1 MADFNYAFIS
11 LVVLLPLALLI
22 FLYLIVRPRS
32 VKIPLKNRHV
42 FITGGSSGIGL
53 ALAHQAASE
62 GARVSILARSLKK
75 LEEAKDAIRLS
86 TGIDVAVFAA
96 DVRDY
101 DAISKAVDE
110 AGPID
115 VLVVNQGVFV
125 PQELAEQDMDEVKF
139 MLDVNLLGAFH
150 MIKAALPTMKNRVDR
165 RPASIALMSSQAG
178 QVGVY
183 GYTAYSASKFGLRG
197 LAEALQQE
205 VIGDNIHISLIFP
218 PDTDT
223 PGLVEEEKKRPELTN
238 IIAAGGGRMKAEL
251 VAKKALNGIK
261 SGLWA
266 CVFNGFGMIV
276 FKNGMHRKKESRR
289 YGWFFHNNFFH
300 LWLLAPSSL
309 LRILKQLEV
318 KARARSDKSNIS
330 SIFGGQKVRDDRF
343 SSSSLSSPSLTE
355 SLHQSPSVMSDSPY
369 VGIDKF
375 LSSIVYTCNAPPLA
389 EARRRLLHHRRREL
403 SITTRLPIFLT
414 PSSSPLSS
422 LITHPVLRRR
432 GIPFPMAATLLPST
446 KIPPPWLPV
455 SSERR
460 YPIYLPKLI
469 NSNGP
474 ICSTPKFRP
483 LKAFMSSSSLNN
495 AVDSNFEASSLREIC
510 NGYVPDH
517 ILDRAEEIGFVAP
530 TGVQRQ
536 ALPVLF
542 SGRDC
547 VLHAQTGSGKTL
559 TYLLLIFSVIN
570 AQKSAVQALI
580 VVPTREL
587 GIQVTKVARM
597 LAAKPAT
604 ADEVGEK
611 SYVVM
616 ALLDGGLLRRHK
628 TWLKADPPSI
638 LVATVGSLCQMVER
652 RFLDLASLK
661 VLIIDEVDFMFS
673 SSKQVSS
680 LKKILTS
687 YSMFSNRQTVFASA
701 SIPQH
706 RHFLQE
712 CIQQKWTKNNVI
724 HVHINAVQP
733 MPSCLLHRFVMCD
746 KNKKHQ
752 TFLRVLLTDKPQS
765 AIIFVSE
772 QSERSKKAGKIPPAT
787 LMIDFLK
794 TSYDGCSD
802 VVLLDEDV
810 NFNSRAASLS
820 EVRQGGSYLIVATDL
835 VARGIDLP
843 ETTHIYNFDLPQ
855 TAIDYL
861 HRAGRTG
868 RKPFSEDKCMVTN
881 LITSV
886 ERFVLQKFENELL
899 FTCDELVV

>member
-1 MADFNYAFIS
+1 M
-11 LVVLLPLALLI
+11 
-22 FLYLIVRPRS
+22 
-32 VKIPLKNRHV
+32 
-42 FITGGSSGIGL
+42 
-53 ALAHQAASE
+53 
-62 GARVSILARSLKK
+62 
-75 LEEAKDAIRLS
+75 
-86 TGIDVAVFAA
+86 
-96 DVRDY
+96 
-101 DAISKAVDE
+101 
-110 AGPID
+110 
-115 VLVVNQGVFV
+115 
-125 PQELAEQDMDEVKF
+125 
-139 MLDVNLLGAFH
+139 
-150 MIKAALPTMKNRVDR
+150 
-165 RPASIALMSSQAG
+165 
-178 QVGVY
+178 
-183 GYTAYSASKFGLRG
+183 
-197 LAEALQQE
+197 
-205 VIGDNIHISLIFP
+205 
-218 PDTDT
+218 
-223 PGLVEEEKKRPELTN
+223 
-238 IIAAGGGRMKAEL
+238 
-251 VAKKALNGIK
+251 
-261 SGLWA
+261 
-266 CVFNGFGMIV
+266 
-276 FKNGMHRKKESRR
+276 
-289 YGWFFHNNFFH
+289 
-300 LWLLAPSSL
+300 
-309 LRILKQLEV
+309 
-318 KARARSDKSNIS
+318 
-330 SIFGGQKVRDDRF
+330 
-343 SSSSLSSPSLTE
+343 
-355 SLHQSPSVMSDSPY
+355 HQSPSVMSDSPY

-375 LSSIVYTCNAPPLA
+375 LSIIVYTCNAPPLA

-403 SITTRLPIFLT
+403 SITTRLPISLT
-414 PSSSPLSS
+414 PSSSSSPLSS

-469 NSNGP
+469 NNNGP

-483 LKAFMSSSSLNN
+483 PKAFMSSSSLNN

-604 ADEVGEK
+604 ADEVGQK

-628 TWLKADPPSI
+628 TWLKADPPCI

-712 CIQQKWTKNNVI
+712 CIQQKWTKNNII

-752 TFLRVLLTDKPQS
+752 TFLSVLLTDKPQS

-843 ETTHIYNFDLPQ
+843 ETTHIYNFDLPR

-868 RKPFSEDKCMVTN
+868 RKPFSEEKCMVTN